1 MPRFKYLTIMTK
13 IIAVANQKGGVGKT
27 TVARELSACC
37 ALRGYNTL
45 VIDCDPQGNLTQSW
59 VDDNLYEVTLS
70 HVLIEPEMTSN
81 KKREPLPL
89 SETILETPV
98 QNLDLVPAD
107 IRLARFEMQPDY
119 LTHRLKNQLVEL
131 GLEYDFV
138 FLDCPPQLGKLLTA
152 ALYAADYV
160 LVPCAADAMG
170 LQGLAD
176 LAFTVQQVKKNVNAN
191 LQMLG
196 AVMNLY
202 KPNRNLS
209 GEARAAVEQA
219 VGLIGHVF
227 ETNLHDYSKV
237 AEAPSQRLPVVLY
250 AANHKATEQFTNLTD
265 EVLSRL
271 NLALNKLSVVRN
283 G

>member
-1 MPRFKYLTIMTK
+1 MK
-13 IIAVANQKGGVGKT
+13 IIAIANQKGGVGKT

-37 ALRGYNTL
+37 ALRGYETL

-59 VDDNLYEVTLS
+59 IDEDIYEVTLS
-70 HVLIEPEMTSN
+70 HVLIEPEPAGGSA
-81 KKREPLPL
+81 KKSEPLPL
-89 SETILETPV
+89 SETIVETPV
-98 QNLDLVPAD
+98 NNLDLVPAD

-119 LTHRLKNQLVEL
+119 LTHRLKNQLAEIR
-131 GLEYDFV
+131 GEYDLV

-152 ALYAADYV
+152 ALYAADFV

-176 LAFTVQQVKKNVNAN
+176 LSFTVSQVKKNVNAN
-191 LQMLG
+191 LEMLG

-209 GEARAAVEQA
+209 AEARAAVEEA

-250 AANHKATEQFTNLTD
+250 AANHKATEQFDNLTD
-265 EVLSRL
+265 EVLARL
-271 NLALNKLSVVRN
+271 HLGTNKLSVVKQ

>member
-1 MPRFKYLTIMTK
+1 MK

-27 TVARELSACC
+27 TLARELSASC
-37 ALRGYNTL
+37 AIRGYQTL

-59 VDDNLYEVTLS
+59 VDNDFYEATLS
-70 HVLIEPEMTSN
+70 NVLIEPEGAGG
-81 KKREPLPL
+81 KKTEPMPL
-89 SETILETPV
+89 VDTIIETPV
-98 QNLDLVPAD
+98 NHLDLVPAD

-119 LTHRLKNQLVEL
+119 LTHRLKNQLAEL
-131 GLEYDFV
+131 GIEYDFV

-160 LVPCAADAMG
+160 LIPCAADAMG

-176 LAFTVQQVKKNVNAN
+176 LAFTVEQVKKNVNAN
-191 LQMLG
+191 LQTLG

-209 GEARAAVEQA
+209 AEARSAVEDAVEQ
-219 VGLIGHVF
+219 VGYVF

-237 AEAPSQRLPVVLY
+237 AEAPSQRLPVVMY
-250 AANHKATEQFTNLTD
+250 AANHNASDQFNNLTD
-265 EVLSRL
+265 EVLERL
-271 NLALNKLSVVRN
+271 NLSLNKLSVVKN

>member
-1 MPRFKYLTIMTK
+1 MK
-13 IIAVANQKGGVGKT
+13 IIAIANQKGGVGKT

-37 ALRGYNTL
+37 ALRGYQTL

-59 VDDNLYEVTLS
+59 VDEDIYEVTLS
-70 HVLIEPEMTSN
+70 HVLIEPEAVGV
-81 KKREPLPL
+81 KKSEPLPL
-89 SETILETPV
+89 SDTILETPV
-98 QNLDLVPAD
+98 NNLDLVPAD

-119 LTHRLKNQLVEL
+119 LTHRLKNQLAEVD
-131 GLEYDFV
+131 GGYDLV

-152 ALYAADYV
+152 ALYAAHFV

-191 LQMLG
+191 LEMLG

-209 GEARAAVEQA
+209 AEARGAVEDA
-219 VGLIGHVF
+219 VGLVGYVF

-250 AANHKATEQFTNLTD
+250 APNHNATEQFGNLTD
-265 EVLSRL
+265 EVLTRL
-271 NLALNKLSVVRN
+271 QLSLSKLSVVKQ